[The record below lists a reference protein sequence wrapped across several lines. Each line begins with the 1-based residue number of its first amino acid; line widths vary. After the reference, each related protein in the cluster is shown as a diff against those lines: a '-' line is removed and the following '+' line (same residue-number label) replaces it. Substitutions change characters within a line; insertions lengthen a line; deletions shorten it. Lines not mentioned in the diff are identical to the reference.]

1 MHPDRYLDIQDDPKV
16 LANSAP
22 DTCILFQRYLE
33 SGRMLNV
40 YDWFES
46 FSSALTVQRKRSRK
60 QAREEERKAQK
71 GTPGRVR
78 NARRAQKGRKRASRG
93 NVPSSPS
100 KRGRGRGRGL
110 RATAATKRKLDAAAS
125 SSDSESDS
133 GEENKSESDEE
144 DEEAKELWTTEVH
157 ARFIRAVQELDFMG
171 FIKHTRRKADHVH
184 KTVYDMP
191 EYVE

>member
-1 MHPDRYLDIQDDPKV
+1 MHPDRFLDIQDDPK
-16 LANSAP
+16 LSANSAS
-22 DTCILFQRYLE
+22 DTCVLFQRYLE

-46 FSSALTVQRKRSRK
+46 FSSELTAQRNRSRR

-78 NARRAQKGRKRASRG
+78 NARRAQKGRKRTLRG
-93 NVPSSPS
+93 NVPSSPT
-100 KRGRGRGRGL
+100 KRGRGRGA
-110 RATAATKRKLDAAAS
+110 RADAATKRKLDVADS
-125 SSDSESDS
+125 SSESEPASD
-133 GEENKSESDEE
+133 GENKSESDEE
-144 DEEAKELWTTEVH
+144 DEESKELWKTEVH

-184 KTVYDMP
+184 KTVYDVP
-191 EYVE
+191 EYLE